1 MNTLLQ
7 FAQSVTTYTTSASN
21 EEIAAATFAAL
32 GIFAIFAT
40 IFGVIGY
47 VINAIFLGKVFKK
60 AGIESWVAWVPIYN
74 SWKMLEIGG
83 QKGYWSVL
91 ALLPVV
97 QIASIVF
104 LIIAFY
110 NIGLKFGKTGGFVAL
125 AILLP
130 FVWVIWLAVDTSVW
144 NNALGAPSQAPEH
157 LGGAPVATTPAT
169 PVQQ

>member
-7 FAQSVTTYTTSASN
+7 FAQTVTTYTTSTASD
-21 EEIAAATFAAL
+21 EEIVAMVFAAL
-32 GIFAIFAT
+32 GIFAIVAT
-40 IFGVIGY
+40 IFGIIAYIV
-47 VINAIFLGKVFKK
+47 NAIFLGKIFKK
-60 AGIESWVAWVPIYN
+60 AGIESWIAWVPIYN
-74 SWKMLEIGG
+74 NWKMLEIGG

-104 LIIAFY
+104 VIIAMY

-130 FVWVIWLAVDTSVW
+130 FVWVIWLAIDTSVW

-169 PVQQ
+169 PAQ